1 MKCRNIQKRLP
12 VYQDG
17 ELSSVEQDRIKAHLT
32 DCPECSKRYKELQR
46 VWDLLSDLPDIQ
58 PMPGFHLQLRK
69 KISGL
74 GEHQFI
80 PRLRQVFQLLPAQ
93 LAMVTLLL
101 VGLLTGI
108 YLGNVIFEES
118 LTPFKSRQPGS
129 AQEHVSLAS
138 IRTFDAVPPGSLA
151 HGYLRMASHSL
162 EAHR

>member
-17 ELSSVEQDRIKAHLT
+17 ELGSVEQDRIKAHLT
-32 DCPECSKRYKELQR
+32 DCLECSKRYKELQR

-74 GEHQFI
+74 GEHPFI
-80 PRLRQVFQLLPAQ
+80 PRLRQVFQLLPSP
-93 LAMVTLLL
+93 LATVTLYL
-101 VGLLTGI
+101 VGLVIGI
-108 YLGNVIFEES
+108 YLGNVIFEEG
-118 LTPFKSRQPGS
+118 LVFFQRLQPNY
-129 AQEHVSLAS
+129 AQEHVSLVS
-138 IRTFDAVPPGSLA
+138 IRTFDAVPPGSLT
-151 HGYLRMASHSL
+151 HGYLRMVNHSL